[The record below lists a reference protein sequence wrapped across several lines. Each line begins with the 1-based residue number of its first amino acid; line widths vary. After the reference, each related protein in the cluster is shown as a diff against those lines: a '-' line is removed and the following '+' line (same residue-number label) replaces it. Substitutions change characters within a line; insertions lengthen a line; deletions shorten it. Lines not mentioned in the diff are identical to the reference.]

1 MLCQKGYRRTFE
13 TRLRLFR
20 RSARR
25 TGAKLCLGNGLAN
38 GSFRPGLTQWAKDSK
53 ELKPKPYSGASA
65 NTGSIRGAVSERV
78 YLARSIT
85 SCGKRS
91 DKPATSIK
99 FFQIEIV
106 DPNNLKT
113 QDPVGS
119 IYIHVHH
126 DFPLS
131 HFLKFH
137 FGPLRMPFPDHRNV
151 LYHRAHLGPEFRRK
165 LRLKADAV
173 PHARGHRQ
181 DDVIKRSPVAP

>member
-1 MLCQKGYRRTFE
+1 MLCQKRYRRTFE

-78 YLARSIT
+78 YL
-85 SCGKRS
+85 
-91 DKPATSIK
+91 K
-99 FFQIEIV
+99 F
-106 DPNNLKT
+106 
-113 QDPVGS
+113 
-119 IYIHVHH
+119 
-126 DFPLS
+126 
-131 HFLKFH
+131 
-137 FGPLRMPFPDHRNV
+137 
-151 LYHRAHLGPEFRRK
+151 HLGPEFRRK